1 MSDNDSLDVVDHNQH
16 GHEGFYQNFNEKP
29 HDKSSWMKPSQTL
42 PDIKAHTVSP
52 ANNSGRQLGRVRIS
66 SKKINGHGMVEQ
78 LCRANMS
85 VEGSKKKEIH
95 TLRPNLDMIY
105 RSFEASKKKN
115 SQYPGTGNKS
125 QISFGDDRISF
136 KRSMSQEIYRA
147 DPARTQNLVAG
158 YGCTKNRARG
168 RKQIILDY
176 KEASEHVGD
185 TKIAQMEVEMRDR
198 LMERT
203 ASGPFQLRNTF
214 KKFDRDGSGL
224 IDFSEF
230 GKTLEL
236 MGLCFTEIECMALF
250 SRYDKT
256 ADGYID
262 FTEFVNKLME
272 EDFRG
277 VTSGFVGEKLL
288 KMVENTN
295 LTESEEARRRDVLKN
310 VQKNEH
316 LFKDLREEVY
326 RVFSK
331 IDTDDSGY
339 INFDEY
345 VMLTI
350 ALGKE
355 MSDDELMMAF
365 NSLDLDGDGGV
376 DREEFLVWYEALV
389 HGT

>member
-1 MSDNDSLDVVDHNQH
+1 M
-16 GHEGFYQNFNEKP
+16 
-29 HDKSSWMKPSQTL
+29 
-42 PDIKAHTVSP
+42 
-52 ANNSGRQLGRVRIS
+52 
-66 SKKINGHGMVEQ
+66 
-78 LCRANMS
+78 
-85 VEGSKKKEIH
+85 
-95 TLRPNLDMIY
+95 
-105 RSFEASKKKN
+105 
-115 SQYPGTGNKS
+115 
-125 QISFGDDRISF
+125 
-136 KRSMSQEIYRA
+136 
-147 DPARTQNLVAG
+147 
-158 YGCTKNRARG
+158 
-168 RKQIILDY
+168 
-176 KEASEHVGD
+176 
-185 TKIAQMEVEMRDR
+185 
-198 LMERT
+198 
-203 ASGPFQLRNTF
+203 
-214 KKFDRDGSGL
+214 
-224 IDFSEF
+224 IDFFEF

-295 LTESEEARRRDVLKN
+295 LTESEEVRRRGVLKN

-355 MSDDELMMAF
+355 MSDDELMKAF